1 MSKQPKL
8 PGFFRLTRLA
18 SVPSTSEE
26 AKRQARAGAPEG
38 TLITAM
44 EQTSGHGRQGR
55 AWFSP
60 PGNFH
65 GSVVLRPDCATAQ
78 AAQLGFAAALAVGE
92 ACAGF
97 LPKSATLAY
106 KWPNDVLLGGRKAA
120 GILLESESGGG
131 ARPRFVVLG
140 IGVNL
145 ASYPPEA
152 DFPATSLE
160 AVGAGRVAPGAFL
173 EALAPALLV
182 WYERWRESGFGSLR
196 SKWLERAFGLGE
208 NIRVNLPR
216 EATEGIFSGLDAEG
230 ALLLET
236 GGKTRRIAAAEVFFA
251 DAGQ

>member
-1 MSKQPKL
+1 MNKHPKL
-8 PGFFRLTRLA
+8 PGFFRLTQLA

-26 AKRQARAGAPEG
+26 AKRLAREGAPEG
-38 TLITAM
+38 SFVTAT
-44 EQTSGHGRQGR
+44 EQTAGHGRQGR

-106 KWPNDVLLGGRKAA
+106 KWPNDVLLGAKKAA
-120 GILLESESGGG
+120 GILLESESGEG
-131 ARPRFVVLG
+131 AKPRFVVLG

-145 ASYPPEA
+145 ASYPPET

-160 AVGAGRVAPGAFL
+160 AVGAGRVAPEAFL

-182 WYERWRESGFGSLR
+182 WYERWRESGFGGLR

-208 NIRVNLPR
+208 KIRVNLPR
-216 EATEGIFSGLDAEG
+216 E
-230 ALLLET
+230 
-236 GGKTRRIAAAEVFFA
+236 
-251 DAGQ
+251 Q

>member
-1 MSKQPKL
+1 MSEPPKL
-8 PGFFRLTRLA
+8 PGFFRLTQLA

-26 AKRQARAGAPEG
+26 AKRLAREGAPEG
-38 TLITAM
+38 TLLTATA
-44 EQTSGHGRQGR
+44 QTSGHGRQGR

-65 GSVVLRPDCATAQ
+65 GSVVLRPDCAAAT

-92 ACAGF
+92 ACSGF

-120 GILLESESGGG
+120 GILLESESGGN
-131 ARPRFVVLG
+131 AKPRFVVLG

-160 AVGAGRVAPGAFL
+160 AVGAGRIAPEAFL

-196 SKWLERAFGLGE
+196 SKWLERAACLGE
-208 NIRVNLPR
+208 RIRVNLPR
-216 EATEGIFSGLDAEG
+216 EATEGIFSGLDADG

-236 GGKTRRIAAAEVFFA
+236 GGKTRRIDAAEVFFA
-251 DAGQ
+251 A